1 MLDTYRRVL
10 TRPGAAA
17 FSGTGVVARLPTSMM
32 TLGIVLLVSALTGS
46 YALAGQLSAAYVV
59 GNAAFAVPHGR
70 LADVLGQLK
79 VLGADA
85 LVFGVASSV
94 MVVTISAGWATPWPH
109 LMAVVAG
116 MAQPQ
121 AGTLVRSRWAHL
133 LDDEQD
139 KHTAFAVEGVADEVV
154 FVAGPALVTVLATAV
169 APQAGLA
176 VAIVAGTVGALG
188 LAAQRSTQ
196 PPAHRPDRAVG
207 RAPMPWGLL
216 APLGV
221 GALALGS
228 LFGALEVATV
238 AFADDEGRPALA
250 GLMLAAFSLGSL
262 VAGVWAGAVVFRR
275 TPLARARLGVVLLAV
290 GTLVLPLLRGLPLV
304 TLVLVVTGLALA
316 PTLIALFSLVQA
328 TVPPG
333 RLNEAMGIVQTGIS
347 AGIAPGAWGAGVV
360 ADADGG
366 SAAYWVCAVSAVL
379 AALAGGLVRVPSRA

>member
-94 MVVTISAGWATPWPH
+94 MVVAIGAGWATPWPH
-109 LMAVVAG
+109 LLAVLAG

-207 RAPMPWGLL
+207 CAPMPWGLL

-290 GTLVLPLLRGLPLV
+290 GTLALPLLRGLPLV

-379 AALAGGLVRVPSRA
+379 AALAGGLVRVPSRG

>member
-1 MLDTYRRVL
+1 MLDSYRRVL

-46 YALAGQLSAAYVV
+46 YALAGQLSAAYVL

-94 MVVTISAGWATPWPH
+94 MVVAISGGWSTPWPH
-109 LMAVVAG
+109 LLAVVAG

-121 AGTLVRSRWAHL
+121 AGTLVRWAHL
-133 LDDEQD
+133 LEEERDR
-139 KHTAFAVEGVADEVV
+139 HTAFAVEGVADEVV
-154 FVAGPALVTVLATAV
+154 FVAGPALVTVLATVV
-169 APQAGLA
+169 APQAGLV
-176 VAIVAGTVGALG
+176 VAIVAGTLGAVG
-188 LAAQRSTQ
+188 LAALRSTQ
-196 PPAHRPDRAVG
+196 PPVHPPDRSVG
-207 RAPMPWGLL
+207 RPPMPWGLL
-216 APLGV
+216 VPLGV

-238 AFADDEGRPALA
+238 ALAEEEGRPAVA
-250 GLMLAAFSLGSL
+250 GLMLAAFSMGSL

-275 TPLARARLGVVLLAV
+275 TPLVRARLGVALLAL
-290 GTLVLPLLRGLPLV
+290 GTLVLPLLPGLGLV
-304 TLVLVVTGLALA
+304 TLVLVVTGLTLA

-328 TVPPG
+328 TVPPA

-360 ADADGG
+360 ADASGG

-379 AALAGGLVRVPSRA
+379 AALAGGLVRVPSRG

>member
-1 MLDTYRRVL
+1 MLDSYRRVL

-46 YALAGQLSAAYVV
+46 YALAGQLSAAYVL

-94 MVVTISAGWATPWPH
+94 MVVAISTGWSTPWPH
-109 LMAVVAG
+109 LLAVVAG

-133 LDDEQD
+133 LEEERDR
-139 KHTAFAVEGVADEVV
+139 HTAFAVEGVADEVV
-154 FVAGPALVTVLATAV
+154 FVAGPALVTVLATSV
-169 APQAGLA
+169 APQAGLV
-176 VAIVAGTVGALG
+176 VAIVAGTLGALG
-188 LAAQRSTQ
+188 LAALRSTQ
-196 PPAHRPDRAVG
+196 PPVHPPDRSVG
-207 RAPMPWGLL
+207 RAPMPWALL
-216 APLGV
+216 VPLGV

-238 AFADDEGRPALA
+238 ALAEEEGRPAVA

-275 TPLARARLGVVLLAV
+275 TPLARARLGVALLAL
-290 GTLVLPLLRGLPLV
+290 GTLVLPLLPGLGLV
-304 TLVLVVTGLALA
+304 TLVLVVTGLTLA

-328 TVPPG
+328 TVPPA

-360 ADADGG
+360 ADAAGG

-379 AALAGGLVRVPSRA
+379 AALAGGLVRVPSRG